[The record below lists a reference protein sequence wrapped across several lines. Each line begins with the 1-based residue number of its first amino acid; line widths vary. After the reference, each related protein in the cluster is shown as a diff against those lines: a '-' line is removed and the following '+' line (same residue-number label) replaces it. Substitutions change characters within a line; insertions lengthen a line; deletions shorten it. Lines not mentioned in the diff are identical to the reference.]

1 MSQPQGIQR
10 AGFLS
15 SSVSRDG
22 VLHSI
27 SLKGGFQEMISL
39 EERNSIPLL
48 ENSTAFPYNG
58 FTASDDPWSS
68 GRRRVGMMVSVL
80 ENNKTFQL
88 IPVGFFG
95 NGGNLG
101 ETEWLALSE
110 WERALRIDPTG
121 SYTLQAP
128 TPGNNF
134 TSIVKTASDIGI
146 TADANSCWVELEI
159 RRKGDPIDGHIIP
172 DANETYDLG
181 SPDKKFRDLYLS
193 GNTLYMGGQPL
204 SIVNGQLTLN
214 GTPVTGSTDTK
225 YSKGQTIG
233 TNYPIYYKDSITD
246 LYSIPVSAALLNG
259 AIYSKNEEMFV
270 MLTSTDIEFY
280 QIDLANNSSFLL
292 TSILKSS
299 FMPNYKDNDQ
309 ITGISYTGEFV
320 HVAYR
325 DLNNDFHRVIFNVV
339 GNQANI
345 IPSPD
350 PNNDYYQPASHAD
363 YFINYNAHNSS
374 NLNPFNVDHI
384 IKKWDGTNW
393 IDYQVFSPNLVYG
406 NTEVSSQVLY
416 SSDNVVIL
424 SVRPQPDIT
433 AFNHL
438 YIVRFDGTNWNIEY
452 NINNYLSASFAISP
466 NENTFVYVNENYELI
481 TLKYQSNSW
490 VTINTMIVPAPGTT
504 TSCPVSISV
513 NEDRITLLDD
523 IWQWDGSQ
531 WIKTEKLVNEG
542 GSATLYEDTY
552 SNYDSGFIFSRSNN
566 SSLIRFGTNVSE
578 SSTGQIYRITIPNNI
593 LQYAQYQFSSNM
605 LASPKYKDARASLN
619 LESAELSFWA
629 YINPGNPCTYDRE
642 TVEFVFEDTLSY
654 VTGESVIMYSDNYEL
669 VLKMQVVNNDIP
681 TKTLTLSNIR
691 TLKDSNG
698 IFTTY
703 NIQPHS

>member
-27 SLKGGFQEMISL
+27 SLKGGFQEMVSV

-58 FTASDDPWSS
+58 FTASDDHWSS
-68 GRRRVGMMVSVL
+68 GRRRVGMLVNVL
-80 ENNKTFQL
+80 EENKFYQL

-95 NGGNLG
+95 NAGNLG
-101 ETEWLALSE
+101 EAEWLALSE

-233 TNYPIYYKDSITD
+233 TNYPIYRKDFITD
-246 LYSIPVSAALLNG
+246 LYSIPTPSNPAL
-259 AIYSKNEEMFV
+259 AKYSKNEK
-270 MLTSTDIEFY
+270 MLAILNLNDIEFH
-280 QIDLANNSSFLL
+280 QIDLTNNSSFLL
-292 TSILKSS
+292 ASISRS
-299 FMPNYKDNDQ
+299 IVMPNYKDNGT
-309 ITGISYTGEFV
+309 ISKISYTGAF
-320 HVAYR
+320 ALISYR
-325 DLNNDFHRVIFNVV
+325 DTNNEFNWVILNVV
-339 GNQANI
+339 GNQVNI
-345 IPSPD
+345 IPN
-350 PNNDYYQPASHAD
+350 PNPAIPNSYWPAEHAD
-363 YFINYNAHNSS
+363 YFINNDATS
-374 NLNPFNVDHI
+374 NTVDNDDHI

-393 IDYQVFSPNLVYG
+393 IDYQVFSLIPLYG
-406 NTEVSSQVLY
+406 NTPVYASTVKY
-416 SSDNVVIL
+416 ASDNIVIL
-424 SVRPQPDIT
+424 HVSPLDSIT
-433 AFNHL
+433 PNHI
-438 YIVRFDGTNWNIEY
+438 YILRFDGTNWNIEY
-452 NINNYLSASFAISP
+452 NINNCLSAYVALSP
-466 NENTFVYVNENYELI
+466 NENTFIYINENYEFI
-481 TLKYQSNSW
+481 TLKYQSSSW
-490 VTINTMIVPAPGTT
+490 NTINTMQL
-504 TSCPVSISV
+504 PVSNYDYFPLSISV

-531 WIKTEKLVNEG
+531 WIKTDKLIEEDNLI
-542 GSATLYEDTY
+542 TLYGGTGQY
-552 SNYDSGFIFSRSNN
+552 IQPHDSTTGAIFSRSDN
-566 SSLIRFGTNVSE
+566 STLIIFGNSTYPAFGA
-578 SSTGQIYRITIPNNI
+578 SSRITIPNNI
-593 LQYAQYQFSSNM
+593 LQYAQYQFSYNM
-605 LASPKYKDARASLN
+605 LASPTYKGAKYSNSDGLN
-619 LESAELSFWA
+619 FWT
-629 YINPGNPCTYDRE
+629 YLNPGNPHTYDKE
-642 TVEFVFEDTLSY
+642 TVEFKFEDTLSY
-654 VTGESVIMYSDNYEL
+654 VTGESVIMHSDNYEL
-669 VLKMQVVNNDIP
+669 VLRMQVVNNDIP
-681 TKTLTLSNIR
+681 SKTLTLSSIE
-691 TLKDSNG
+691 TLKASRG

>member
-15 SSVSRDG
+15 SSVSNDG

-27 SLKGGFQEMISL
+27 TLKGGFQEMVSV

-181 SPDKKFRDLYLS
+181 SPDKKFKDLYLS

-233 TNYPIYYKDSITD
+233 TNYPIYRKDFITD
-246 LYSIPVSAALLNG
+246 LYSIPTPSNPGSAK
-259 AIYSKNEEMFV
+259 YSKNEK
-270 MLTSTDIEFY
+270 MLAILNLNDIEFH
-280 QIDLANNSSFLL
+280 QIDLTNNSSFLL
-292 TSILKSS
+292 ASISRS
-299 FMPNYKDNDQ
+299 IVMPNYKDNGA
-309 ITGISYTGEFV
+309 ISKISYTGAFV
-320 HVAYR
+320 LIYYR
-325 DLNNDFHRVIFNVV
+325 DTNNESNWVILNVV
-339 GNQANI
+339 GNQVNI
-345 IPSPD
+345 IPN
-350 PNNDYYQPASHAD
+350 PNPVLPSSYQPAEHAD
-363 YFINYNAHNSS
+363 YFIKHTATS
-374 NLNPFNVDHI
+374 NTVDNDDHI

-393 IDYQVFSPNLVYG
+393 IDYQVFSLIPLYG
-406 NTEVSSQVLY
+406 NAPVYTSTVKY
-416 SSDNVVIL
+416 ASDNIVIL
-424 SVRPQPDIT
+424 HVRPQDSIT
-433 AFNHL
+433 PNHI
-438 YIVRFDGTNWNIEY
+438 YILRFDGTNWNIEY
-452 NINNYLSASFAISP
+452 NINNCLSAYVALSP
-466 NENTFVYVNENYELI
+466 NENTFIYINENYEFI
-481 TLKYQSNSW
+481 TLRYQSGSW
-490 VTINTMIVPAPGTT
+490 NTINTMQL
-504 TSCPVSISV
+504 PVSNYDYFPLSISV
-513 NEDRITLLDD
+513 NEDRITLLND

-531 WIKTEKLVNEG
+531 WIKTDKLIEEDKLI
-542 GSATLYEDTY
+542 ALYEGTEPR
-552 SNYDSGFIFSRSNN
+552 NYNTAAIFSRSDN
-566 SSLIRFGTNVSE
+566 SSLIIFGYSTNLFPYIFSDIP
-578 SSTGQIYRITIPNNI
+578 SSRITIPNNI
-593 LQYAQYQFSSNM
+593 LQYAQYQFSYNM
-605 LASPKYKDARASLN
+605 LASSTY
-619 LESAELSFWA
+619 ESAKERGDSFWS
-629 YINPGNPCTYDRE
+629 YFNPGNPHTYDKE
-642 TVEFVFEDTLSY
+642 TVEFKFEDTLSY
-654 VTGESVIMYSDNYEL
+654 ATGESIILYSDNYEL
-669 VLKMQVVNNDIP
+669 VLRMQVVNNDIP
-681 TKTLTLSNIR
+681 SKTLTLSNIV
-691 TLKDSNG
+691 TLRALPG